1 MNDQT
6 IGFGGMVLTILCVFC
21 LFLTLIGSITGSLW
35 VSKVASENLQDTYN
49 IVLYSVGS
57 DKNQLKN
64 YILSNN
70 QNTLNNAQIDMVLNN
85 TPAIIF
91 KNITGANSNKII
103 SEMRAMGAIVDAV

>member
-1 MNDQT
+1 MNEET

-21 LFLTLIGSITGSLW
+21 LFLTLIGSVTGSLW

-57 DKNQLKN
+57 DQNRVKN
-64 YILSNN
+64 YILSNT
-70 QNTLNNAQIDMVLNN
+70 QNTLNNAQIDMALNN

-91 KNITGANSNKII
+91 KNITGANSNKIVTD
-103 SEMRAMGAIVDAV
+103 MRAMGAIVDAV